1 MLYAVSYCL
10 RPVLRDF
17 RERPEVTPAQV
28 SMRLEKLS
36 SFAIGLDSRRSLFVQ
51 HIILQLIV

>member
-1 MLYAVSYCL
+1 MLYAVLFSV
-10 RPVLRDF
+10 PLRDF

-28 SMRLEKLS
+28 AMRLEKLS